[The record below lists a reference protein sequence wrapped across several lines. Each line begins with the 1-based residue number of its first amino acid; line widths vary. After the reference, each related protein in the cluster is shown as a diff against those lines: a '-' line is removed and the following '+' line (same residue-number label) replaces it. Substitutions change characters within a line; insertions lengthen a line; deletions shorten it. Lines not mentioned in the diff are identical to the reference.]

1 MRRHNIK
8 RRKPKKGTRLL
19 LLFQAMD
26 PATSPPCSFGGASY
40 CYLSDFWYSSSCQG
54 WLSLLSLVYNL
65 LNLLLLLALCIVYW
79 KKNFLVLLL
88 LPMVPLSLS
97 EGGGGEI
104 D

>member
-1 MRRHNIK
+1 MVRAIAICQIS
-8 RRKPKKGTRLL
+8 GTRRPAKAGS
-19 LLFQAMD
+19 LF
-26 PATSPPCSFGGASY
+26 
-40 CYLSDFWYSSSCQG
+40 
-54 WLSLLSLVYNL
+54 SLVYNL
-65 LNLLLLLALCIVYW
+65 LNLLLILALCIVYW